1 MKIKFNKNYLILFV
15 VLLFILLVECAIKWT
30 FNQFG
35 RVNMDEVLLVINSGP
50 GGMDMGLVWSFVKKV
65 VMRAFGWATALTI
78 LCAVFKRYK
87 IVTWAS
93 VIAVSGVFL
102 YRLVSCNIQMGSF
115 FNFKKSDF
123 YQKHYIDPNT
133 AKISFPEKRNIV
145 VIALE
150 SMEKIYA
157 DEKLFG
163 DGGIIPNITKMEQE
177 HFSFENYNSLSG
189 LSHTIA
195 AITGFTTGLPLF
207 YTSYR
212 NIEKMRG
219 ASGIGTIFKNN
230 GYQTW
235 AIFPASG
242 NFSKKSGFLT
252 RMGFDRIYDGHELRD
267 MLDYELDVAPFQ
279 GVDDYTLFELSKP
292 IITNIIKSDQPYF
305 IFMETVNTHCEG
317 YFTDAC
323 RKMGFAQETME
334 DIAKCDDKIIYDF
347 VQWMRQADPSA
358 VIILLNDHPQHSGEI
373 MKKLS
378 RIKNRPLANV
388 FINTNI
394 FDGANM
400 SRPVAAFDF
409 FPTIIESAGGEIH
422 GCRLGLG
429 TSLSAR
435 CGANK
440 TLREQY
446 GDAPL
451 EKLMEQR
458 NDLYYKLA
466 SGVDKK

>member
-1 MKIKFNKNYLILFV
+1 
-15 VLLFILLVECAIKWT
+15 
-30 FNQFG
+30 
-35 RVNMDEVLLVINSGP
+35 
-50 GGMDMGLVWSFVKKV
+50 
-65 VMRAFGWATALTI
+65 
-78 LCAVFKRYK
+78 
-87 IVTWAS
+87 
-93 VIAVSGVFL
+93 
-102 YRLVSCNIQMGSF
+102 
-115 FNFKKSDF
+115 
-123 YQKHYIDPNT
+123 
-133 AKISFPEKRNIV
+133 
-145 VIALE
+145 
-150 SMEKIYA
+150 
-157 DEKLFG
+157 
-163 DGGIIPNITKMEQE
+163 
-177 HFSFENYNSLSG
+177 
-189 LSHTIA
+189 
-195 AITGFTTGLPLF
+195 
-207 YTSYR
+207 
-212 NIEKMRG
+212 
-219 ASGIGTIFKNN
+219 
-230 GYQTW
+230 
-235 AIFPASG
+235 
-242 NFSKKSGFLT
+242 
-252 RMGFDRIYDGHELRD
+252 
-267 MLDYELDVAPFQ
+267 
-279 GVDDYTLFELSKP
+279 
-292 IITNIIKSDQPYF
+292 
-305 IFMETVNTHCEG
+305 METINTHCEG

-334 DIAKCDDKIIYDF
+334 DIAKCDDKITYDF